1 MNDYDAIVVGA
12 GPGGSSAAYFLARAG
27 YRVVVLEK
35 KKFPRAKVCGDGL
48 TPRSIKIME
57 EIGMA
62 PEIATYQR
70 VRGLRIRGARRVL
83 ELDFPELKTLCNYG
97 LVRPRKDLD
106 AEIAQRAVSA
116 GAEFRMGVEA
126 LEPEWEG
133 SRVTGVSWSRK
144 ERAAHGGVEL
154 VDQGSIHA
162 PFTIVAD
169 GASSPF
175 GRALGIRRRG
185 DYPLGLAI
193 RTYYQSPL
201 TDDDYFE
208 SWLALR
214 KDGALLPGYGWIFPV
229 GDGTVNAGV
238 GLLTTFGRWRDVN
251 LNHLQR
257 AFIDMLPAS
266 HGISHESQVS
276 KYQSG
281 RLPMG
286 GSIDKPYGDGYVLI
300 GDAAGLVNP
309 FNGEGIAYALETA
322 KLVASLV
329 SSALTNGQDAELSEY
344 RMALHDIY
352 GPYYRMGRKF
362 VKIIGR
368 PRVFQA
374 MVQVGL
380 QSKMLMSFVFQVLA
394 NLAEEE
400 GGGLGDRAFRALC
413 RFADYDLPDVQDPEI
428 PSPRAI
434 AGQKAGAA

>member
-1 MNDYDAIVVGA
+1 MKDYDAIVVGA

-27 YRVVVLEK
+27 AKVVVLEK

-57 EIGMA
+57 EIGMT

-70 VRGLRIRGARRVL
+70 VRGLRIRGSKRVL
-83 ELDFPELKTLCNYG
+83 ELDFPELTNHCNYG

-106 AEIAQRAVSA
+106 AEIAERARSA
-116 GAEFRMGVEA
+116 GVEFRMGIEAVEP
-126 LEPEWEG
+126 LREG
-133 SRVTGVSWSRK
+133 TRVAGVSWSRK
-144 ERAAHGGVEL
+144 EREADGGVAL
-154 VDQGSIHA
+154 VDQGSISA

-175 GRALGIRRRG
+175 GRALGIKRRT

-193 RTYYQSPL
+193 RTYYESPL
-201 TDDDYFE
+201 ANDDYLE
-208 SWLALR
+208 SWLELR

-238 GLLTTFGRWRDVN
+238 GLLTTFGRWKDVN
-251 LNHLQR
+251 LNRLQK
-257 AFIDMLPAS
+257 AFVEMLPAS
-266 HGISHESQVS
+266 HGISHDSQVS

-286 GSIDKPYGDGYVLI
+286 GSVAKPYGPGYILI

-322 KLVASLV
+322 KLGASLISSSLV
-329 SSALTNGQDAELSEY
+329 SGRDEELSEY
-344 RMALHDIY
+344 RVALHDIY
-352 GPYYRMGRKF
+352 SSYFRLGRKF

-368 PRVFQA
+368 PRAFQA
-374 MVQVGL
+374 MVQVGMR
-380 QSKMLMSFVFQVLA
+380 SKTLMSFVFQVLA
-394 NLAEEE
+394 NLAEER
-400 GGGLGDRAFRALC
+400 GGRITDRAFRALC
-413 RFADYDLPDVQDPEI
+413 RYAEYELPDIEEPDI
-428 PSPRAI
+428 PAPRAV